1 MTKQRGKNIAISPFR
16 KLVIDLMHFSK
27 QVPIVTIDRRMDL
40 SALIEARQN
49 CVPRPSWTALFTK
62 AYSIVAARQPLL
74 RRSYME
80 LPWPRFYEHPKN
92 VVTLNVRRNVDG
104 EDVVLQD
111 QIRSPEN
118 RTLPDLDA
126 RVRRCKEAPVT
137 EINAYRRVTS
147 LSYYPRLIRRLL
159 IWSTLNLFGRRRVH
173 NMGTFG
179 ITTVAEHGA
188 GILNLCPILTSTIH
202 YGLFDDKGCLDVRL
216 AFDHRV
222 LDGADAADALAA
234 LEKTLLNEIL
244 AEVRGLESAPVIKMP
259 RVA

>member
-1 MTKQRGKNIAISPFR
+1 MTKLRGKSIAISPFR

-27 QVPIVTIDRRMDL
+27 KVPIVTVDRRMDL
-40 SALIEARQN
+40 SPLIEARQI
-49 CVPRPSWTALFTK
+49 CVPRPSWTALFSK
-62 AYSIVAARQPLL
+62 AYAIVAARQPLL
-74 RRSYME
+74 RRCYME

-92 VVTLNVRRNVDG
+92 VVTLNVRRKVDG

-147 LSYYPRLIRRLL
+147 VSYYPRPIRRML
-159 IWSTLNLFGRRRVH
+159 IWLTLNLFGRRRVH

-202 YGLFDDKGCLDVRL
+202 YGLFDDNGCLEVRL

-244 AEVRGLESAPVIKMP
+244 AEVRGLEQAPVLKMP